1 MNTSSDR
8 PTTHSPPSK
17 PSGKVMTTSPATPAA
32 RQPSDTM
39 PRSLGLTLIVA
50 ATPSMGIGRA
60 GTLPWPALKSDMAYF
75 ARVTK
80 RTFPPSTPSS
90 SVRNAVIMGRKTW
103 ESIPVRF
110 RPLKDRINVVL
121 TRNSG
126 AVKGEEKDKEGSD
139 VVTATGMEVALEEL
153 RKRGDGVGRCFV
165 IGGSSVYEEA
175 MPRPEMK
182 RVLLTRVYKDFECD
196 TFFPADLSSETAAK
210 EAGWRRGSREELEGF
225 VGEEVGEGK
234 QTDGDMEIEFYL
246 E

>member
-1 MNTSSDR
+1 
-8 PTTHSPPSK
+8 
-17 PSGKVMTTSPATPAA
+17 
-32 RQPSDTM
+32 M
-39 PRSLGLTLIVA
+39 PRSLDLTLIVA

-80 RTFPPSTPSS
+80 RTFPASTSSS
-90 SVRNAVIMGRKTW
+90 SVRNAVVMGRKTW

-126 AVKGEEKDKEGSD
+126 AIGEEEKKKEGSD
-139 VVTATGMEVALEEL
+139 VITATGMEGALEEL
-153 RKRGDGVGRCFV
+153 RKRGEAVGRCFV
-165 IGGSSVYEEA
+165 IGGTSVYEEA
-175 MPRPEMK
+175 MRRPEMK

-196 TFFPADLSSETAAK
+196 TFFPADLSSEVAAK
-210 EAGWRRGSREELEGF
+210 EEGWRRGSREDLEAF

-234 QTDGDMEIEFYL
+234 KADGDVEIEFCLFYRP
-246 E
+246 